1 MGHTT
6 QTRLRNPDQKGLQ
19 EQKEEPKMR
28 ATKTADLRPTV
39 AVIGDIEAGSRV
51 TLREKPD
58 AVDLGSSLPVVKDV
72 WPNLIALEVMT
83 DQVMPIARIGD
94 LILFEPLQDKIDE
107 RHFGMPVFYKTRRG
121 EHGFRHLHHTDAR
134 GLYNLVAPGLMA
146 PPLLNVRLEQVARMT
161 LTVPRELL
169 AHVTRISA

>member
-1 MGHTT
+1 MGHRT
-6 QTRLRNPDQKGLQ
+6 QTRLRNPDLDSPQ
-19 EQKEEPKMR
+19 ELKETTMR
-28 ATKTADLRPTV
+28 VSKTADNRLTV

-51 TLREKPD
+51 TLRENPD
-58 AVDLGSSLPVVKDV
+58 AVDLGSSLPAIHKV
-72 WPNLIALEVMT
+72 WPSLVALEVMT

-121 EHGFRHLHHTDAR
+121 EHGFRHLHHTENR

-146 PPLLNVRLEQVARMT
+146 PPLLNIRLEQVARMA

-169 AHVTRISA
+169 AHVTRVSA